1 MFIKQ
6 IIIQGFKSY
15 KDQTIIEPFSP
26 GTNVIVGRNGS
37 GKSNFFAAIR
47 FVLSDAYTQMTRE
60 ERQGLL
66 HEGSGSAVMSAY
78 VEVIFDNADTR
89 FPGHGEEVTI
99 RRTIGLKKDEYSLDK
114 KVVTRQDITSLLES
128 AGFSKANPY
137 YIVPQG
143 RVTALTNMKE
153 SDRLNLLKEIAGTKV
168 YEERRTESLKIMNET
183 NNKREKIDELL
194 EYIKD
199 RLSELEEEKEELRGF
214 QDKDRERR
222 CLEYAYHHQQ
232 QEAVAEK
239 LAEIEEARLDG
250 TGASNKDR
258 QAFQAGEKAIAKLE
272 RTLQELQQQMELLTI
287 ERRQLDEDRRD
298 IAKTRAKAEL
308 KAKHLDENR
317 HSREQQQSQQEAQL
331 KEVRRQIQAKEA
343 ELAKLIPE
351 FEKRKAEEAKVKQ
364 QLDAAEAGRTRLF
377 TKQTRSSQFRSKAER
392 DAWLKKEIDELNLS
406 LSKQKA
412 LRLDAEEE
420 VRSVQQSIVNL
431 EQEIA
436 QLRAQLDGYGEKRAS
451 VAEELNK
458 AQEVL
463 DQLNEERRRLRR
475 EDEKLDSVISNCRQ
489 ERDRAERDLS
499 HAMDSMTS
507 RGLATIRRLKR
518 EHDIPG
524 AYGTLAE
531 LMDVPEAYRI
541 PVEQVAGT
549 SLFHYVVDTAETAT
563 FLVNALQKS
572 AGGRITF
579 MPLDKLRQRHANL
592 PRASDAVP
600 LISKINYDPQYEVAF
615 QQVFGRTIVCP
626 NLTVAAQ
633 YARSHGVDGI
643 TPEGDTTNKRG
654 AMTGGYIDSKRS
666 RLEAVRNVNKWRDQ
680 FEAHVASAD
689 GIRRQIEIKD
699 QEITRA
705 MGELQKL
712 EAKMRQVDNGFEPL
726 KAELRNKTNQLER
739 QKDHLASVMER
750 HAVAEKNMKDFADTL
765 AAHEAELASDFKKAL
780 SAGEERQLEE
790 FDKQATQLHK
800 KWNEVSAKRRELEGR
815 KRMLELELNQNLHPQ
830 EDQLSSAAF
839 ENTAAVGGSGSYQDA
854 QKELKKAQKAADE
867 IERQIRAIQARVD
880 GLSKDIADLEKEKAQ
895 REQDQQELA
904 RQIEKQQR
912 RIEKNVQ
919 KKALLTS
926 QAAEAAKNIRE
937 LGVLPEE
944 AFGKYE
950 RMKPE
955 SITARLKKVNEALRK
970 YQHVNKKAFEQYNS
984 FTTQQDQLLKRRK
997 ELDTSQKSIE
1007 ELVAHLDQVKDEQ
1020 IERTFK
1026 QVSREFANIFERL
1039 VPAGHGRL
1047 VIQRRADRRQ
1057 DPEDSDEEP
1066 RGGVENYTGVGISVS
1081 FNSKTLDE
1089 QQKIQQLSG
1098 GQKSLCALC
1107 LIFAIQA
1114 AEASP
1119 MVIFDEVDANLDAQY
1134 RTAVAALLETIS
1146 REAGTQFICTT
1157 FRPEIVR
1164 IADKCYGVLFRNK
1177 NSTIDCV
1184 PTEEALN
1191 FVEGQQSG
1199 KS

>member
-1 MFIKQ
+1 
-6 IIIQGFKSY
+6 
-15 KDQTIIEPFSP
+15 
-26 GTNVIVGRNGS
+26 
-37 GKSNFFAAIR
+37 
-47 FVLSDAYTQMTRE
+47 
-60 ERQGLL
+60 
-66 HEGSGSAVMSAY
+66 MSAY
-78 VEVIFDNADTR
+78 VEVIFDNSDTR

-194 EYIKD
+194 TYIKD

-232 QEAVAEK
+232 QEMIAER
-239 LAEIEEARLDG
+239 LAEIEEARLG
-250 TGASNKDR
+250 GAGASDKDR
-258 QAFQAGEKAIAKLE
+258 QGFQAGEKAIAKLE
-272 RTLQELQQQMELLTI
+272 RTLHELQQQMEILSI

-298 IAKTRAKAEL
+298 AAKTKAKAEL

-317 HSREQQQSQQEAQL
+317 HSREQQQRQQEAQL
-331 KEVRRQIQAKEA
+331 EEVRQQIQAKEA
-343 ELAKLIPE
+343 ELAKLVPE
-351 FEKRKAEEAKVKQ
+351 FEKRKAEETKVKQ
-364 QLDAAEAGRTRLF
+364 QLDTAEAGRTRLL
-377 TKQTRSSQFRSKAER
+377 TKQTRSSQFRNKGER

-412 LRLDAEEE
+412 IRLDAEEE
-420 VRSVQQSIVNL
+420 IRSVQQSIVQL
-431 EQEIA
+431 EQEIS
-436 QLRAQLDGYGEKRAS
+436 QLRAQLEGYGEKRAS
-451 VAEELNK
+451 VVEELNK
-458 AQEVL
+458 AQEVS
-463 DQLNEERRRLRR
+463 DQFSEERRRLRR
-475 EDEKLDSVISNCRQ
+475 EDEKLESVISNCRQ

-499 HAMDSMTS
+499 HAMDNMTA

-518 EHDIPG
+518 EHGIPG

-531 LMDVPEAYRI
+531 LMDVPDAYRI

-549 SLFHYVVDTAETAT
+549 SLFHYVVDSVDTAT

-579 MPLDKLRQRHANL
+579 MPLDKLRQRQSNL

-600 LISKINYDPQYEVAF
+600 LISKISYDPMYENAF

-626 NLTVAAQ
+626 NLTIAAQ

-680 FEAHVASAD
+680 YEGHVAEAEA
-689 GIRRQIEIKD
+689 IRRQIEIKD

-726 KAELRNKTNQLER
+726 KAELRSKSTQLQR
-739 QKDHLASVMER
+739 QRDHLTSVMAR
-750 HAVAEKNMKDFADTL
+750 HAAAEKNMKDFGDTL

-780 SAGEERQLEE
+780 SASEERQLEE

-800 KWNEVSAKRRELEGR
+800 KWNEVSARRRELEGR
-815 KRMLELELNQNLHPQ
+815 KRMLELDLSQNLHPQ
-830 EDQLSSAAF
+830 EDQLSSQAF
-839 ENTAAVGGSGSYQDA
+839 ENTTTVGGSGSYQDA

-867 IERQIRAIQARVD
+867 VERNLRANEARID
-880 GLSKDIADLEKEKAQ
+880 GLSKDIADLDKEKA
-895 REQDQQELA
+895 RKEQEQQELA
-904 RQIEKQQR
+904 LRIEKQQR
-912 RIEKNVQ
+912 RIEKKVQ
-919 KKALLTS
+919 QKALYTS
-926 QAAEAAKNIRE
+926 QLAEAAKSIRE

-944 AFGKYE
+944 AFKKYQ
-950 RMKPE
+950 RMKPSAV
-955 SITARLKKVNEALRK
+955 SIRS
-970 YQHVNKKAFEQYNS
+970 H
-984 FTTQQDQLLKRRK
+984 
-997 ELDTSQKSIE
+997 
-1007 ELVAHLDQVKDEQ
+1007 
-1020 IERTFK
+1020 
-1026 QVSREFANIFERL
+1026 
-1039 VPAGHGRL
+1039 
-1047 VIQRRADRRQ
+1047 
-1057 DPEDSDEEP
+1057 SD
-1066 RGGVENYTGVGISVS
+1066 
-1081 FNSKTLDE
+1081 
-1089 QQKIQQLSG
+1089 
-1098 GQKSLCALC
+1098 
-1107 LIFAIQA
+1107 
-1114 AEASP
+1114 
-1119 MVIFDEVDANLDAQY
+1119 
-1134 RTAVAALLETIS
+1134 
-1146 REAGTQFICTT
+1146 
-1157 FRPEIVR
+1157 
-1164 IADKCYGVLFRNK
+1164 
-1177 NSTIDCV
+1177 
-1184 PTEEALN
+1184 
-1191 FVEGQQSG
+1191 
-1199 KS
+1199 